1 MSYPSGQKLL
11 AEPIHGLSTILYTYI
26 LNDFLF
32 FFFLVTQEVMDDP
45 YIAADGFNYEHRAI
59 KAWLGKHNVSP
70 VTKRQLQHSVL
81 TPNYTLCSAIHDWKS
96 RVTLSSTLY

>member
-1 MSYPSGQKLL
+1 M
-11 AEPIHGLSTILYTYI
+11 HGLSTILYSSFSMI
-26 LNDFLF
+26 FLF

-45 YIAADGFNYEHRAI
+45 HIAADGFTYEHRAI

-81 TPNYTLCSAIHDWKS
+81 TPNHTLRSAIHDWKS
-96 RVTLSSTLY
+96 RVTLSST